1 MRVPILR
8 QGQNTRPS
16 GQKRNFLSGQTD
28 PNAFGAGLG
37 RGLQQVGQAI
47 NAAMGQVRARNEKS
61 SRFKTATDFSV
72 FQQEMGEKLGELRR
86 TTDPAKVNYANAA
99 EDLFDANALDFIN
112 NKVPTNL
119 RDEYELRVQQYKQGI
134 IANSLKFQYTEQDA
148 YFRQGLSD
156 EWNKALT
163 AVRNDPSALDAEADR
178 MGNLILESDLSD
190 VEKRNLAREMRFG
203 LLGATY
209 KGAVATGEV
218 GPEAIGIGGNDRE
231 AYFRFA
237 KQAESG
243 GNPNA
248 RTKVKGQTAAGLYGF
263 TAPTWKKLVDKYSS
277 HGLTYDGR
285 MSPEQQEIAMRLFT
299 ADNEAVLE
307 ANGVPVT
314 NQTRYMAHFLGAGLV
329 DNVVTAS
336 DSTPMRDIVPPSYLR
351 ANAFLRSMDVG
362 DFKAWAAKK
371 GGGSADPRF
380 ADLPFSDKEALYR
393 DALAQERR
401 QQAAQDAANEAL
413 YNQQIQN
420 MERGIITG
428 TFGMQQLN
436 EQFNNGNV
444 NPKDYWRM
452 EGRINRGAED
462 AQNLSNVVEA
472 AKAGSQL
479 DPYDTDNKKGA
490 DQLYEMSDG
499 AAQVRSRSQEYAD
512 QWFNIATNSHVLSPD
527 YTSALAGG
535 LYSEDPQDIMFAA
548 KNLTAL
554 NRERPRS
561 VRASGVSEGDLR
573 KAAMI
578 DAVGRHRGAEAAAE
592 FAAGYSN
599 PEIAQNREV
608 RMKAA
613 SGILNRYQNEDGMQK
628 AAEAIGLDANQ
639 TNTRTMT
646 ALWREFDTMFRL
658 GYEKSLTEEEAIEFA
673 KSELE
678 KNWAQQTTNGMSFV
692 MKYPPDKFW
701 GVDND
706 DLNEMIYKQTG
717 LTSDDQYQ
725 LVADAQTHAEVS
737 AGQLPTYFVVHG
749 EFGTVAADESG
760 RPLRVERRVDEEMVH
775 RTNLNKDV
783 EEQEDA
789 LAQIYATTIAPLD
802 REISNI
808 QGNEGLDGPSSD
820 RMQQLIKD
828 REAAMVEYNEQ
839 KEVLDTLKP
848 RDDADRVPAAKEAE
862 TFVSKT
868 VESDKDVELPATV
881 DKDFKKLLADTPVT
895 DFVPNSILAGEPDGV
910 MVRRLTRTGPMSTLW
925 RADPAYVKDRL
936 KEFQKTAGFGSN
948 FQKLP
953 IHMRIG
959 IYDAMYAER
968 VFYKNVPLGPELQA
982 YVDDPEPNEA
992 AFNKLAAG
1000 YPVRAN
1006 SEQFMR
1012 ATLQRSVLRALQ
1024 RQY

>member
-28 PNAFGAGLG
+28 PNAFGAGIG

-112 NKVPTNL
+112 NKVPTNQ
-119 RDEYELRVQQYKQGI
+119 RDEYELRIQQYKQGI

-148 YFRQGLSD
+148 FFRQGLSD
-156 EWNKALT
+156 EWNKSLT

-218 GPEAIGIGGNDRE
+218 NPDAIGIGGNDRE
-231 AYFRFA
+231 AYFRNA

-263 TAPTWKKLVDKYSS
+263 TAPTWKKIVDAHPG

-285 MSPEQQEIAMRLFT
+285 MNPEQQEIAMRLFT
-299 ADNEAVLE
+299 ADNERVLE
-307 ANGVPVT
+307 ANGVPIS

-329 DNVVTAS
+329 DNVMSAS

-351 ANAFLRSMDVG
+351 ANAFLRSMNVG

-401 QQAAQDAANEAL
+401 QQAAMDAANDAL
-413 YNQQIQN
+413 YASRIQD

-436 EQFNNGNV
+436 EQFSSGNV
-444 NPKDYWRM
+444 QPKDYWRM

-462 AQNLSNVVEA
+462 AAAMQNVAQAVQSG
-472 AKAGSQL
+472 KQL
-479 DPYDTDNKKGA
+479 DPFDADVKKGS
-490 DQLYEMSDG
+490 DQLYNGTDG
-499 AAQVRSRSQEYAD
+499 PARLRSRDQEYAD
-512 QWFNIATNSHVLSPD
+512 QWFNIASNSHAISPD
-527 YTSALAGG
+527 YVSGLSGM
-535 LYSEDPQDIMFAA
+535 LYSEDPQDVKFAA
-548 KNLTAL
+548 RNIATLSK
-554 NRERPRS
+554 ERPRTL
-561 VRASGVSEGDLR
+561 RAAGMNEGDLR
-573 KAAMI
+573 RAEMI
-578 DAVGRHRGAEAAAE
+578 DAVGRVSGEEAATQ
-592 FAAGYSN
+592 FAADYSN

-608 RMKAA
+608 RNKAA
-613 SGILNRYQNEDGMQK
+613 TAILNRYFTEDGAQK
-628 AAEAIGLDANQ
+628 AVEAIGLDANE

-658 GYEKSLTEEEAIEFA
+658 GYERNMSEEAAIDFA
-673 KSELE
+673 KTQLE
-678 KNWAQQTTNGMSFV
+678 KNWGQQTTNGMSFV
-692 MKYPPDKFW
+692 MKYPPEKFW
-701 GVDND
+701 GVDTD
-706 DLNEMIYKQTG
+706 DLNEMVYKQTG

-725 LVADAQTHAEVS
+725 LVADSQTQAEV
-737 AGQLPTYFVVHG
+737 AGGGVPTYFVVHG
-749 EFGTVAADESG
+749 ETGMVARDESG

-775 RTNLNKDV
+775 RQNINKDL
-783 EEQEDA
+783 EEQEDV
-789 LAQIYATTIAPLD
+789 LAQIHATTIAPLE

-808 QGNEGLDGPSSD
+808 QGNEGLDGPNSA
-820 RMQQLIKD
+820 RMQELIKQRD
-828 REAAMVEYNEQ
+828 EAMVEYNEQ
-839 KEVLDTLKP
+839 KEVVDSLKP
-848 RDDADRVPAAKEAE
+848 RDDADKVPVAKKAE
-862 TFVSKT
+862 KLVAKT
-868 VESDKDVELPATV
+868 VEKDEDVELPATI
-881 DKDFKKLLADTPVT
+881 DKDFRKLLADTPIT
-895 DFVPNSILAGEPDGV
+895 DFVPNNVLSGVPGGV
-910 MVRRLTRTGPMSTLW
+910 MLRRLTRAGPMSTMW
-925 RADPAYVKDRL
+925 REDPAYVKDRL
-936 KEFQKTAGFGSN
+936 REFQKSSGFSEKFN
-948 FQKLP
+948 KLP
-953 IHMRIG
+953 IYVRMG
-959 IYDAMYAER
+959 VYDALYAER
-968 VFYKNVPLGPELQA
+968 VLYNNAPLDDDLQA
-982 YVDDPEPNEA
+982 YVDDPRPDEA
-992 AFNKLAAG
+992 AYNDLARR
-1000 YPVRAN
+1000 YPIRAN

-1012 ATLQRSVLRALQ
+1012 ATLQRSVLRTLQ
-1024 RQY
+1024 RHY